1 MRFMAFRK
9 RLVSYIIRGFLSVDD
24 KEIIS
29 MFWNRDESAIK
40 NLQKEYGDELKRL
53 SLRILGNMEDAEE
66 CMNDTFLKVWN
77 SIPDEKP
84 DFLFSYCAKIARN
97 LSINKLRE
105 ETAVKRG
112 RNYIKVLLSELEDC
126 ASDLETVESIVGYH
140 ELSNLISQF
149 LSTLKQE
156 QRVMF
161 VKRYWYAEKIQTI
174 ARSHNCSIKKVESVL
189 LRTRCNLKKYFLPEG
204 LQYVLLCAYFLG
216 EHLISRQPIYLIM

>member
-1 MRFMAFRK
+1 M
-9 RLVSYIIRGFLSVDD
+9 DD
-24 KEIIS
+24 KEIVS

-40 NLQKEYGDELKRL
+40 NLQKEYGDELMRL

-140 ELSNLISQF
+140 ELSNLISEF

-161 VKRYWYAEKIQTI
+161 VKRYWYAEKIKTI
-174 ARSHNCSIKKVESVL
+174 ARSHNCSTKKVESVL
-189 LRTRCNLKKYFLPEG
+189 LRTRCNLKKYLSERG
-204 LQYVLLCAYFLG
+204 
-216 EHLISRQPIYLIM
+216 YLNE